1 MNMRKSSLRI
11 QKSQAP
17 NQPSCRV
24 YWQDRKVQMKGN
36 DQGVYSDWEVV
47 DESDSESESSSR
59 TIRRMTLLSNKS
71 KAKRRAGSL

>member
-1 MNMRKSSLRI
+1 
-11 QKSQAP
+11 
-17 NQPSCRV
+17 
-24 YWQDRKVQMKGN
+24 MKGN
-36 DQGVYSDWEVV
+36 DQGGYSDWEVV

>member
-1 MNMRKSSLRI
+1 
-11 QKSQAP
+11 
-17 NQPSCRV
+17 
-24 YWQDRKVQMKGN
+24 MKGN
-36 DQGVYSDWEVV
+36 DHGVYSDWEVV